1 MHFTGFFFTG
11 VYNHGRQEARGLGCE
26 AGKWLVWWWSASFW
40 IYDWIRCIHVPTV
53 CAGLCGEPWSQSADL
68 GSLRVCSG
76 VCYTELGTII
86 PESGGEFIS
95 TLRLYGSAP
104 ASMAEYAT
112 APFYPDR
119 HPPQQAAAA
128 IMLAVATVNILDVRA
143 AIRIQVASLVAKAL
157 ALTFTVTGSKLGY

>member
-1 MHFTGFFFTG
+1 
-11 VYNHGRQEARGLGCE
+11 
-26 AGKWLVWWWSASFW
+26 
-40 IYDWIRCIHVPTV
+40 
-53 CAGLCGEPWSQSADL
+53 
-68 GSLRVCSG
+68 
-76 VCYTELGTII
+76 
-86 PESGGEFIS
+86 
-95 TLRLYGSAP
+95 
-104 ASMAEYAT
+104 MAEYAT